1 MEQVFSQRLRSAR
14 IMRGFSMDELCEAMG
29 ASISKQAIS
38 KYEKGKMLPN
48 STVLIQLANV
58 LCVSIDYFF
67 KPFEIQ
73 LEGIEFRK
81 KSKLSVKQQN
91 QIEEKVL
98 DSMERYLE
106 VEGILNIDTDFTN
119 VLADVIVRSM
129 ADIKPLADRLR
140 NCWKIGE
147 DPIGN
152 IIELLEENKIKVI
165 EVEAPDSFDG
175 LSGFADNRC
184 PFIILN
190 KHFPPERKRFTAMHE
205 LGHILLNIDPA
216 LSAQEKEDLCNRFA
230 SEMLIS
236 ESVFLKYIGCNRK
249 DISLQ
254 ELKDIQCQYG
264 MSIDALMRK
273 ALDLNVITDSR
284 YKTYFIKKRR
294 IEWFKKEVEK
304 NRFPAECSARFV
316 RLVYRA
322 LASEIIS
329 FSKASVLMR
338 EPVHRLKEN
347 LNLV

>member
-1 MEQVFSQRLRSAR
+1 
-14 IMRGFSMDELCEAMG
+14 MRGLSMDELCEALG
-29 ASISKQAIS
+29 GSISKQAIS

-58 LCVSIDYFF
+58 LNASIDYFF
-67 KPFEIQ
+67 KPCKTR
-73 LEGIEFRK
+73 LEGVEFRK
-81 KSKLSVKQQN
+81 KARLSVKTSA
-91 QIEEKVL
+91 QISEQVL
-98 DSMERYLE
+98 DMAERYLE
-106 VEGILNIDTDFTN
+106 VESILNINTDFVNCLDEIVVRN
-119 VLADVIVRSM
+119 VG
-129 ADIKPLADRLR
+129 DIKPLVDRLR
-140 NCWKIGE
+140 NQWKIGE

-165 EVEAPDSFDG
+165 EVEAPDTFDG
-175 LSGFADNRC
+175 SCGFAGKKC

-190 KHFPPERKRFTAMHE
+190 KNFLPERKRFTALHE

-216 LSAQEKEDLCNRFA
+216 LSAKKKESLCHRFA

-236 ESVFLKYIGCNRK
+236 ESVFVNYIGNNRK

-264 MSIDALMRK
+264 ISVDALMYK
-273 ALDLNVITDSR
+273 AKELNIITESR
-284 YKTYFIKKRR
+284 YKTYCIKKKKSD
-294 IEWFKKEVEK
+294 WFKKETEK
-304 NRFPAECSARFV
+304 NRFPAECSSRFE

-329 FSKASVLMR
+329 FSKASVLMK
-338 EPVHRLKEN
+338 EPVHQLKEN